1 MGIES
6 AAGSGQDPLRQL
18 VSHEAEPLS
27 SAIVWGVLK
36 LLPFP
41 SQSHL
46 DDAIQSYSPEV
57 ELEDLWRV
65 VVEAISDAVSTCLTP
80 AVSAG
85 AMVEGLLTE
94 VQREEDLQL
103 CDGLTDVL
111 HVEIR
116 RAPDVLP
123 SFGSVL
129 TFGELTVKYGSTIYD
144 LRLDTLEPPWQNNAP
159 NRSRIGIGNWLPM
172 RNKT

>member
-1 MGIES
+1 M
-6 AAGSGQDPLRQL
+6 
-18 VSHEAEPLS
+18 
-27 SAIVWGVLK
+27 VWGVLK

-46 DDAIQSYSPEV
+46 GDAIQSYSPEV

-85 AMVEGLLTE
+85 TMVQGLLAE
-94 VQREEDLQL
+94 VQREEDLRL

-116 RAPDVLP
+116 RAPDSPWL
-123 SFGSVL
+123 GANL
-129 TFGELTVKYGSTIYD
+129 TFGELTVKHGSTLYD
-144 LRLDTLEPPWQNNAP
+144 LRLDTLEPPWQNNEP
-159 NRSRIGIGNWLPM
+159 NRSRIEIGDWPPKNPKLSRRWSPPQSSIPSS
-172 RNKT
+172 